1 MRKFLSYLFFITV
14 GSLNVCMAQ
23 TGLSRKGEIYFQNGQ
38 KEYLN
43 QRYMYAIP
51 FYKTGIKA
59 NKKGEL
65 DSIATLHIA
74 DSYWYTR
81 NYDSALTYYELF
93 EHKYNPILSS
103 RQRLAEL
110 YANHADYVTAAAI
123 YKDVEEH
130 YQAPDRKLTT
140 ARLKGFSNIHPF
152 YQDSLDYRIHLLYLN
167 TMQQDF
173 SPQFFQGGMVF
184 VSNRYSRKT
193 SEKEF
198 GWDGYPFANIFW
210 VKDTADLL
218 TKDTVAGYSSRNFS
232 NNSIKA
238 NDDFTAQTSNDN
250 DVILISGRRNQNTGT
265 IHRLEKFSSQ
275 LDSKYNYGPLC
286 FNKAGNKVFF
296 TRNNLKASKGRY
308 NLEIC
313 EAILEHG
320 SWGNIHVMPFVEPEY
335 DFFHPALSND
345 ERTLYFCSNRPG
357 GQGGSD
363 LYYVSLDSNS
373 DVKTIYSLNT
383 TLNTSG
389 NELFPSFSGDTLYYS
404 SDGFAG
410 LGGLDIYKTYLVKGK
425 WIKPVNLG
433 YPVNSSFD
441 DFGIIFNKENSK
453 GYLSSNRLGTDDI
466 YVFEH
471 SPFVIRLEG
480 SVLNKTTQR
489 RLDQAKV
496 VLFTADN
503 GKVAVDSM
511 ITDLTGNFQ
520 FPVRPLRAYTIQVT
534 RTGFYPD
541 SLSIS
546 NSGTKNPLLT
556 SQVLLTPI
564 VAPVVPEDKDR
575 DGDLVP
581 DKIDKCPDV
590 KGLKSN
596 FGCPDIQARINE
608 LAKMVFFKTASAEL
622 SPQALKPLN
631 EVADIIK
638 DFPGVTLA
646 IEGHTD
652 NRAGAA
658 YNKDLSQRRANSVR
672 NFFIRK
678 GFDPKRFT
686 AVGFGLERPIAD
698 NNTEEGRALNRRVSI
713 KAAFH

>member
-1 MRKFLSYLFFITV
+1 MS
-14 GSLNVCMAQ
+14 VCTAQ
-23 TGLSRKGEIYFQNGQ
+23 TGFTRKGEIYFQNGQ
-38 KEYLN
+38 KEYVN
-43 QRYMYAIP
+43 QRYMFAIP
-51 FYKTGIKA
+51 FYKAAVKA
-59 NKKGEL
+59 NKNGKL
-65 DSIATLHIA
+65 DSVATLHIA
-74 DSYWYTR
+74 DSYWYTK
-81 NYDSALTYYELF
+81 NYDSALAYYVIF
-93 EHKYNPILSS
+93 EQKYKPTLSS

-123 YKDVEEH
+123 YKDIENH
-130 YQAPDRKLTT
+130 FQAPDRNLTT
-140 ARLKGFSNIHPF
+140 ARLKGFSNIQPF
-152 YQDSLDYRIHLLYLN
+152 YQDSLDFKIHLLFLN
-167 TMQQDF
+167 TKQQDF
-173 SPQFFQGGMVF
+173 SPQFFQSGMVF
-184 VSNRYSRKT
+184 VSNRYSKKT

-198 GWDGYPFANIFW
+198 GWDGFPFASIFW
-210 VKDTADLL
+210 VKDTADLF
-218 TKDTVAGYSSRNFS
+218 TTDTVGGYSSRSFGNK
-232 NNSIKA
+232 SIKA

-250 DVILISGRRNQNTGT
+250 DIILVSGRRSSYNGT
-265 IHRLEKFSSQ
+265 IDKLDKFSSQ

-286 FNKAGNKVFF
+286 FNKAGDKVYF
-296 TRNNLKASKGRY
+296 TRNNLTATNGRY

-313 EAILEHG
+313 EAVLENG
-320 SWGNIHVMPFVEPEY
+320 SWRNIHVMPFVDADY

-345 ERTLYFCSNRPG
+345 ERTLYFCSNKPG
-357 GQGGSD
+357 GQGGTD

-373 DVKTIYSLNT
+373 DAKTIYSLNT

-404 SDGFAG
+404 SDGFSG
-410 LGGLDIYKTYLVKGK
+410 LGGLDIYKTFLVKGK
-425 WIKPVNLG
+425 WVKPVNMG

-441 DFGIIFNKENSK
+441 DFGIIFNKEKNK
-453 GYLSSNRLGTDDI
+453 GFLSSNRLGTDDI
-466 YVFEH
+466 YVFAH
-471 SPFVIRLEG
+471 SNFLINLKG

-496 VLFTADN
+496 ILFSADN
-503 GKVAVDSM
+503 EKLAIDSM

-520 FPVRPLRAYTIQVT
+520 FPIRPLRAYTIQVT
-534 RTGFYPD
+534 RHGFYPD
-541 SLSIS
+541 SLAIQ
-546 NSGTKNPLLT
+546 NSGTQTPLLI
-556 SQVLLTPI
+556 SQMQLTPI
-564 VAPVVPEDKDR
+564 VAPVPVAPVEKDR
-575 DGDLVP
+575 DGDQVP

-590 KGLKSN
+590 KGLKTN

-622 SPQALKPLN
+622 SPAALKPLN

-672 NFFIRK
+672 NFFIKK

-713 KAAFH
+713 KADFH